1 MADTLSNWIK
11 TFSDC
16 EIPVLYK
23 SKHRLYDLRNNEQDI
38 TVTVLAEIARQDPGF
53 SISLLRHAGRS
64 KKIIESTII
73 EGTPA
78 KIIA

>member
-1 MADTLSNWIK
+1 MADTLSNWINA
-11 TFSDC
+11 FSAC

-23 SKHRLYDLRNNEQDI
+23 SKHRVYELRKNEQDI

-73 EGTPA
+73 KKPLA
-78 KIIA
+78 KKVA